1 MTPPTLVVLA
11 HCDDQVARALV
22 ERWAAH
28 NARLITPED
37 VSMVGWRYRPGTRH
51 NTRVVSDGEVIDAQA
66 ITGLLVR
73 LPQVIEQD
81 VLHIAAEDRAYVAA
95 EMTAFLRAWLNRL
108 PCRVL
113 NRPTA
118 MGLHGP
124 LWRHERWIHTAAQ
137 LGCSVIPAQRAT
149 SSTQPSMPAITVP
162 SAVVTVTIVGSNAIG
177 DADPA
182 LVQQARRL
190 AEVAQV
196 ELLSVAFDGP
206 GAQAHFI
213 GASLWP
219 DMTQDAIAD
228 AVLDLLS
235 SGT

>member
-1 MTPPTLVVLA
+1 MSPPMPVVLA
-11 HCDDQVARALV
+11 HCDDQVAHALV
-22 ERWAAH
+22 ERWATH

-37 VSMVGWRYRPGTRH
+37 VSMVGWRYRPGAGH
-51 NTRVVSDGEVIDAQA
+51 SARVVVDGNVIDAQA
-66 ITGLLVR
+66 ITGVLVR
-73 LPQVIEQD
+73 LPQVFEQD
-81 VLHIAAEDRAYVAA
+81 VLHIVEEDRAYVAA
-95 EMTAFLRAWLNRL
+95 EMTAFLRAWLVSL

-118 MGLHGP
+118 MSLNGP

-137 LGCSVIPAQRAT
+137 LGCSVMPAYRAT
-149 SSTQPSMPAITVP
+149 SITQPPLAVAETP
-162 SAVVTVTIVGSNAIG
+162 SAQISVTIVGSNAIG

-190 AEVAQV
+190 AEAAEV

-206 GAQAHFI
+206 DAQARFI

-228 AVLDLLS
+228 AVLSLLS